1 MRELRRRLEP
11 LRKPL
16 LFNMVTS
23 GKSATLSLKEVG
35 ELGFAFAL
43 CPVEPLL
50 AMHKAVKDMID
61 TFYAAG
67 CDTRA
72 IKDRLTTF
80 AEYNEFVGLTE
91 AMAREAHFTRV

>member
-1 MRELRRRLEP
+1 
-11 LRKPL
+11 
-16 LFNMVTS
+16 
-23 GKSATLSLKEVG
+23 
-35 ELGFAFAL
+35 
-43 CPVEPLL
+43 
-50 AMHKAVKDMID
+50 MHKAVKDMID

-72 IKDRLTTF
+72 IKDRLTPF